1 MEAIRQL
8 KIAKNGY
15 IIMSLLFVILGICLI
30 IWPDCSLKLFCTLI
44 GIMLIAYGCIKI
56 VGYFSKDYY
65 CLAFQFDLAFGI
77 LLIAVGAIIIARRE
91 QVVNLI
97 FAIFGIL
104 TLADAL
110 FKIQMSMDA
119 KRFGLSLWWRILVVA
134 VLTGI
139 LGVLLLIRP
148 FDAAEIMMIL
158 VGVSFLFEGILNL
171 CVAIYTIKIL
181 ENRRPDIIDMDDFE
195 KRGQQQIIHDKKQM
209 IFRKGRAYLRIN
221 RFI

>member
-1 MEAIRQL
+1 MGAIRQL

-104 TLADAL
+104 ILADAL

-134 VLTGI
+134 VLTGS

-195 KRGQQQIIHDKKQM
+195 EH
-209 IFRKGRAYLRIN
+209 
-221 RFI
+221 

>member
-158 VGVSFLFEGILNL
+158 AGVSFLFEGILNL

-195 KRGQQQIIHDKKQM
+195 KR
-209 IFRKGRAYLRIN
+209 
-221 RFI
+221 

>member
-181 ENRRPDIIDMDDFE
+181 ENRGPDIIDMDDFE
-195 KRGQQQIIHDKKQM
+195 KR
-209 IFRKGRAYLRIN
+209 
-221 RFI
+221 

>member
-56 VGYFSKDYY
+56 VGYFSNDYY

-195 KRGQQQIIHDKKQM
+195 KR
-209 IFRKGRAYLRIN
+209 
-221 RFI
+221 

>member
-134 VLTGI
+134 VLPGI
-139 LGVLLLIRP
+139 LGVLLLFRP

-195 KRGQQQIIHDKKQM
+195 KR
-209 IFRKGRAYLRIN
+209 
-221 RFI
+221 

>member
-171 CVAIYTIKIL
+171 CVAIDTIKIL

-195 KRGQQQIIHDKKQM
+195 KR
-209 IFRKGRAYLRIN
+209 
-221 RFI
+221 

>member
-148 FDAAEIMMIL
+148 F
-158 VGVSFLFEGILNL
+158 EGILNL

-195 KRGQQQIIHDKKQM
+195 KR
-209 IFRKGRAYLRIN
+209 
-221 RFI
+221 

>member
-119 KRFGLSLWWRILVVA
+119 KRFGLSLGWRILVVA

-195 KRGQQQIIHDKKQM
+195 KR
-209 IFRKGRAYLRIN
+209 
-221 RFI
+221 

>member
-8 KIAKNGY
+8 KIEKNGY

-195 KRGQQQIIHDKKQM
+195 KR
-209 IFRKGRAYLRIN
+209 
-221 RFI
+221 

>member
-65 CLAFQFDLAFGI
+65 CLAFQFDRAFGI

-195 KRGQQQIIHDKKQM
+195 KR
-209 IFRKGRAYLRIN
+209 
-221 RFI
+221 

>member
-15 IIMSLLFVILGICLI
+15 IIMSLLFVILGICLS

-195 KRGQQQIIHDKKQM
+195 KR
-209 IFRKGRAYLRIN
+209 
-221 RFI
+221 

>member
-65 CLAFQFDLAFGI
+65 FLALQFDLAFGI

-195 KRGQQQIIHDKKQM
+195 KR
-209 IFRKGRAYLRIN
+209 
-221 RFI
+221 

>member
-1 MEAIRQL
+1 MGAIRQL

-77 LLIAVGAIIIARRE
+77 LLIAVGAIIIARRQ

-104 TLADAL
+104 ILADAL

-119 KRFGLSLWWRILVVA
+119 KRFGLSLWWRILAVA

-195 KRGQQQIIHDKKQM
+195 KH
-209 IFRKGRAYLRIN
+209 
-221 RFI
+221 

>member
-158 VGVSFLFEGILNL
+158 VEDESGKEVLLPAIKECILDVDVEKN
-171 CVAIYTIKIL
+171 IMTIHL
-181 ENRRPDIIDMDDFE
+181 M
-195 KRGQQQIIHDKKQM
+195 
-209 IFRKGRAYLRIN
+209 KGLI
-221 RFI
+221 

>member
-15 IIMSLLFVILGICLI
+15 IIMSLLFVILGISLI

-171 CVAIYTIKIL
+171 CLAIYTIKIL

-195 KRGQQQIIHDKKQM
+195 KR
-209 IFRKGRAYLRIN
+209 
-221 RFI
+221 

>member
-77 LLIAVGAIIIARRE
+77 LLIAVGASIIARRE

-171 CVAIYTIKIL
+171 CVAIYTIKIQ
-181 ENRRPDIIDMDDFE
+181 ENRRPDFIDMDDFE
-195 KRGQQQIIHDKKQM
+195 KR
-209 IFRKGRAYLRIN
+209 
-221 RFI
+221 

>member
-104 TLADAL
+104 TLEDAL

-195 KRGQQQIIHDKKQM
+195 KR
-209 IFRKGRAYLRIN
+209 
-221 RFI
+221 

>member
-181 ENRRPDIIDMDDFE
+181 ENRRPDRIDMDDFE
-195 KRGQQQIIHDKKQM
+195 KR
-209 IFRKGRAYLRIN
+209 
-221 RFI
+221 

>member
-119 KRFGLSLWWRILVVA
+119 KDSGWSLWWRILVVA

-195 KRGQQQIIHDKKQM
+195 KR
-209 IFRKGRAYLRIN
+209 
-221 RFI
+221 

>member
-1 MEAIRQL
+1 
-8 KIAKNGY
+8 
-15 IIMSLLFVILGICLI
+15 MSLLFVILGICLI

-65 CLAFQFDLAFGI
+65 CLAFRFDLAFGI

-195 KRGQQQIIHDKKQM
+195 KR
-209 IFRKGRAYLRIN
+209 
-221 RFI
+221 

>member
-77 LLIAVGAIIIARRE
+77 LLIAVGAIIIAGRE

-195 KRGQQQIIHDKKQM
+195 KR
-209 IFRKGRAYLRIN
+209 
-221 RFI
+221 

>member
-181 ENRRPDIIDMDDFE
+181 ENRRTDIIDMDDFE
-195 KRGQQQIIHDKKQM
+195 KR
-209 IFRKGRAYLRIN
+209 
-221 RFI
+221 

>member
-44 GIMLIAYGCIKI
+44 GIMLIAYGCLKI
-56 VGYFSKDYY
+56 GGYFSKDYY

-195 KRGQQQIIHDKKQM
+195 KR
-209 IFRKGRAYLRIN
+209 
-221 RFI
+221 

>member
-110 FKIQMSMDA
+110 FMIQMSMDA

-195 KRGQQQIIHDKKQM
+195 KR
-209 IFRKGRAYLRIN
+209 
-221 RFI
+221 

>member
-30 IWPDCSLKLFCTLI
+30 IWPDCSLKLFCILI
-44 GIMLIAYGCIKI
+44 GIMFIAYGCIKI

-104 TLADAL
+104 ILADAL

-195 KRGQQQIIHDKKQM
+195 EH
-209 IFRKGRAYLRIN
+209 
-221 RFI
+221 

>member
-181 ENRRPDIIDMDDFE
+181 ENRRPDIIDMDDFV
-195 KRGQQQIIHDKKQM
+195 KR
-209 IFRKGRAYLRIN
+209 
-221 RFI
+221 

>member
-1 MEAIRQL
+1 MGAIRQL

-44 GIMLIAYGCIKI
+44 GIMLIAYGCIQI

-104 TLADAL
+104 ILADAL

-195 KRGQQQIIHDKKQM
+195 EH
-209 IFRKGRAYLRIN
+209 
-221 RFI
+221 

>member
-1 MEAIRQL
+1 MEAIGQL

-195 KRGQQQIIHDKKQM
+195 KR
-209 IFRKGRAYLRIN
+209 
-221 RFI
+221 

>member
-104 TLADAL
+104 TLADEL

-195 KRGQQQIIHDKKQM
+195 KR
-209 IFRKGRAYLRIN
+209 
-221 RFI
+221 

>member
-30 IWPDCSLKLFCTLI
+30 IWPNCSLKLFCTLI

-110 FKIQMSMDA
+110 FKIQMSVDA
-119 KRFGLSLWWRILVVA
+119 KKFGLNLWWRIMLVA
-134 VLTGI
+134 ILTGV
-139 LGVLLLIRP
+139 LGFLLLIRP
-148 FDAAEIMMIL
+148 FEAAEVMMIL
-158 VGVSFLFEGILNL
+158 VGVSILFEGILNL
-171 CVAIYTIKIL
+171 CVAFYTIKIIK
-181 ENRRPDIIDMDDFE
+181 NQRQDIIDMDE
-195 KRGQQQIIHDKKQM
+195 
-209 IFRKGRAYLRIN
+209 Y
-221 RFI
+221 

>member
-158 VGVSFLFEGILNL
+158 VGVAFLFEGILNL

-195 KRGQQQIIHDKKQM
+195 KR
-209 IFRKGRAYLRIN
+209 
-221 RFI
+221 

>member
-44 GIMLIAYGCIKI
+44 GIMLIGYGCIRT

-181 ENRRPDIIDMDDFE
+181 ENRSPDIIDMDDFE
-195 KRGQQQIIHDKKQM
+195 KR
-209 IFRKGRAYLRIN
+209 
-221 RFI
+221 

>member
-30 IWPDCSLKLFCTLI
+30 IWPDCSLKLFCMLI

-195 KRGQQQIIHDKKQM
+195 EH
-209 IFRKGRAYLRIN
+209 
-221 RFI
+221 

>member
-171 CVAIYTIKIL
+171 CVAIYKIKIL

-195 KRGQQQIIHDKKQM
+195 KR
-209 IFRKGRAYLRIN
+209 
-221 RFI
+221 